1 MVHYDVI
8 VIGSG
13 GGAKIST
20 PASKLGYRVA
30 LIEKGALGGTCL
42 NRGCIP
48 SKMLIHVSEVAETIK
63 NSSKHFFKQQGYSID
78 FASLVEWVCKTID
91 EESQSI
97 EPAIENNPNLTWYRE
112 HARFVSPNT
121 ICVGAEEI
129 SGDKIFIAAGA
140 RPKIPD
146 IEGLAQTPFLTSTEA
161 LRLKTQPRRL
171 VILGAGYI
179 ATELGFYFAGLGTET
194 HLFCR
199 TTPLRHLDSEVQTE
213 FNKHFCK
220 VCKIYQQSKIRS
232 VEHDHNIFYIEYEK
246 EGRIK
251 ILECD
256 QLLVATGV
264 VPNTDDL
271 GLDKA
276 GVKTNQNQF
285 ICVDE
290 HLKTTASH
298 IWAFG
303 DVAGNYL
310 FRHSANYEGQ
320 YLLETVIH
328 QKNIRPIDYTAMP
341 YAVFSSPQIAGVGA
355 TEEDLKTQNIPYVVG
370 LNKYS
375 QSAMGM
381 ALRSDSGFVKL
392 LIHQKT
398 RKILGCHII
407 GEQASV
413 LIHEVLPIMRFG
425 GTLEHLLDTIHIH
438 PALSELI
445 RNAARR
451 AVQSLI
457 NAGEKLSTW
466 LLIQ

>member
-1 MVHYDVI
+1 MKHYDVI

-20 PASKLGYRVA
+20 PASKMGHRVA

-48 SKMLIHVSEVAETIK
+48 SKMLIHVSEIAETIK
-63 NSSKHFFKQQGYSID
+63 NSSNHFLKQQGYSVD
-78 FASLVEWVCKTID
+78 FTSLVEWVSQTID
-91 EESQSI
+91 DESQSI
-97 EPAIENNPNLTWYRE
+97 EPAIEKNPNLTWYRE
-112 HARFVSPNT
+112 HARFTSPNT
-121 ICVGAEEI
+121 ICVGDEEI
-129 SGDKIFIAAGA
+129 SGDKIFIATGA

-146 IEGLAQTPFLTSTEA
+146 IEGLSKTPFLTSTEA
-161 LRLKTQPRRL
+161 LRLRTQPKRL

-199 TTPLRHLDSEVQTE
+199 TIPLRHVDSDVQKE
-213 FNKHFCK
+213 FDKHFS
-220 VCKIYQQSKIRS
+220 KICHVHQQSKIRS
-232 VEHDHNIFYIEYEK
+232 VEHHQEIFYMEYEID
-246 EGRIK
+246 GRIK
-251 ILECD
+251 IIECD

-271 GLDKA
+271 DLDKA
-276 GVKTNQNQF
+276 GVKTNQGQF

-290 HLKTTASH
+290 HLKTTTPN

-320 YLLETVIH
+320 YLLETIIH
-328 QKNIRPIDYTAMP
+328 QENPRPIDYTAMP

-355 TEEDLKTQNIPYVVG
+355 TEEELKKQKIPYVVG
-370 LNKYS
+370 LNNYS

-381 ALRSDSGFVKL
+381 ALRSESGFVKL

-413 LIHEVLPIMRFG
+413 LIHEVLPVMRFG

-438 PALSELI
+438 PALSELV

-451 AVQSLI
+451 AVKALV
-457 NAGEKLSTW
+457 NAGEKVSTW